1 MKNLTARSSHQ
12 RSSVRKTIL
21 RKSLFFNKVAGLAN
35 NFIKTKAL
43 AQVFSCE
50 FCEISKNNTFYRHLR
65 TTASEKQKGGISYY
79 LSYNNLE
86 KLITFLI

>member
-12 RSSVRKTIL
+12 RSSVRKVIL

-50 FCEISKNNTFYRHLR
+50 FCEIKNTFFTEHFRA
-65 TTASEKQKGGISYY
+65 TTPTYKGFMTM
-79 LSYNNLE
+79 LSGF
-86 KLITFLI
+86 FLPLCPNTQEAF